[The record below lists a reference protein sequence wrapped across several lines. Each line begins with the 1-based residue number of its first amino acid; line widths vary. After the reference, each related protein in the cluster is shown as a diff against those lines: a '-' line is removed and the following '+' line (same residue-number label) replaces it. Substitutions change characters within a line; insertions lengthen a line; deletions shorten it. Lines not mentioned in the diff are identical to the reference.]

1 MADLSI
7 APHETTSKKV
17 EEQLSDSEIS
27 GLESRKLVAQ
37 YSILVVIAGIV
48 SWPIA
53 LLGVGL
59 RKVALGLAH
68 KLHTQRLCTKRVFTR
83 LRRA

>member
-1 MADLSI
+1 MK
-7 APHETTSKKV
+7 PRNTH
-17 EEQLSDSEIS
+17 
-27 GLESRKLVAQ
+27 LVGQ

-53 LLGVGL
+53 LLGAGL

-68 KLHTQRLCTKRVFTR
+68 KLHTQELCTKGVLTP